1 MKQKITKF
9 NLKAIHGVA
18 CSGWKT
24 KIEEYAKREPFD
36 DEIELTQGEICEMF
50 DASDNEQKKVLSK
63 FFTRPESIMDKVKS
77 FKDACIVLGVNED
90 DVFNKKTDASDDIAF
105 KKLKIIAKVLN
116 EGWYPNWSN
125 ANEYKYFIWWKM
137 EGGFSSNSVIYHL
150 HYSATAVPSALCFN
164 SRELAEHM
172 SNIAFNEFKEYYS

>member
-9 NLKAIHGVA
+9 NLKAIHDVA
-18 CSGWKT
+18 CPIWKT

-36 DEIELTQGEICEMF
+36 DEIELTQGEIDEMF
-50 DASDNEQKKVLSK
+50 YASDNEQKKVLSK

-90 DVFNKKTDASDDIAF
+90 DIFNKKTDSIDDIAF
-105 KKLKIIAKVLN
+105 KKLKIIARALN
-116 EGWYPNWSN
+116 EGWYPNWGN
-125 ANEYKYFIWWKM
+125 TNEYKYFIWWNM
-137 EGGFSSNSVIYHL
+137 QGGFSYYDVGC
-150 HYSATAVPSALCFN
+150 HYSATGVPSALCFK